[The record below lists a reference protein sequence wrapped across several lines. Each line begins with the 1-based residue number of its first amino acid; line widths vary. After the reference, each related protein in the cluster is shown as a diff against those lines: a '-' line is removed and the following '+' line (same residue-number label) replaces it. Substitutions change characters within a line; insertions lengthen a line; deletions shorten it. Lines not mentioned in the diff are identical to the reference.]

1 MERVLGNLF
10 PSTEPR
16 SPQVFVSEFQG
27 RRWTMGST
35 VSEVHVFMLDSIV
48 NRQRD

>member
-16 SPQVFVSEFQG
+16 SRHVFVSEFQVG
-27 RRWTMGST
+27 RWTVGST
-35 VSEVHVFMLDSIV
+35 VSEVHVFVLDSIV
-48 NRQRD
+48 NRQCD